1 MKGDLTIEHAV
12 PVPVPEPAL
21 TASLHF
27 QHASACLR
35 AILNDELLGVL
46 SASVTLEEQRLAVR
60 KVDGIIIGTGAADFT
75 TDNTCYTLKHDDGK
89 TFQLFDV
96 PGIEGNEAR
105 YAAMVQAAV
114 AKAHLVVYVNGTN
127 KKPEKATAEKIRS
140 YLHRGTR
147 VFPVVNVRGNADAYE
162 FDDDRVALAD
172 HGQCEKA
179 LAQTVEVLQ
188 GVLGE
193 EVLMHGH
200 CVQGLLGFSALAMD
214 ANGSTVH
221 PSRAHDLAIQQRNY
235 LRHFGSSER
244 MLQFS
249 QLHRIADLLAAKR
262 VTFKQDIIESNKG
275 KLRELLAESAAEL
288 AIIRQAHM
296 EFLAG
301 IAPEFAKCRAAIAAS
316 LETFHRV
323 LATGRKNVW
332 EDFFNQLSDHADRIV
347 ADNFGDND
355 LISSKI
361 SSSFR
366 TQQKAAEVSLN
377 DQLSEQLTQLQE
389 SLAQAVQR
397 LVEDVRRVNFQQH
410 LSISGNG
417 MPLRFSGDG
426 LDMDLSLKDWG
437 SIAFNIGSYALSG
450 GTIGSV
456 FPVIGTA
463 IGAAVGAIVG
473 LAVSVVV
480 FFTGKEKRIRKAQ
493 QQVQEK
499 IDEVRDRVIG
509 GLNAELRKISDPIR
523 EEVDKTVYAWIEE
536 MHANLARP
544 ITIIDGQIAAANKI
558 RKQLEGMPYGTIQ
571 AI

>member
-1 MKGDLTIEHAV
+1 MKADLTIEGVLLEAA
-12 PVPVPEPAL
+12 P
-21 TASLHF
+21 TASLHP
-27 QHASACLR
+27 QHASARLR
-35 AILNDELLGVL
+35 TVLNDELPGALG
-46 SASVTLEEQRLAVR
+46 ASVKLETQRMAVS

-75 TDNTCYTLKHDDGK
+75 TDNTCYTLRHDDGK

-114 AKAHLVVYVNGTN
+114 AKAHLVIYVNGTN

-140 YLHRGTR
+140 YLHRGTT

-162 FDDDRVALAD
+162 FDEDRVALTK
-172 HGQCEKA
+172 HGQCNEA

-193 EVLMHGH
+193 DVLMAGH

-249 QLHRIADLLAAKR
+249 QLDRIADLLAIKR

-288 AIIRQAHM
+288 AIIRQDHTT
-296 EFLAG
+296 FLAD
-301 IAPEFAKCRAAIAAS
+301 IAPEFSKCRAAIAAS
-316 LETFHRV
+316 LETFCRV
-323 LATGRKNVW
+323 LANGRKNVW
-332 EDFFNQLSDHADRIV
+332 EDFFNRLSDHADRIV

-355 LISSKI
+355 LITSEIGSC
-361 SSSFR
+361 FR
-366 TQQKAAEVSLN
+366 TQQKAAEASLN
-377 DQLSEQLTQLQE
+377 DQLHKQLALLQE
-389 SLAQAVQR
+389 GLAQAAQR

-410 LSISGNG
+410 LSIAGNAI
-417 MPLRFSGDG
+417 PLHFSGEDMN
-426 LDMDLSLKDWG
+426 MDLSLKDWG

-450 GTIGSV
+450 GTIGSL

-473 LAVSVVV
+473 VAVSVVGW
-480 FFTGKEKRIRKAQ
+480 FTGKEKRIRKAQ

-509 GLNAELRKISDPIR
+509 GLDNELKKISGPIR
-523 EEVDKTVYAWIEE
+523 EEVDRTVCAWVEE
-536 MHANLARP
+536 MHVNLARP
-544 ITIIDGQIAAANKI
+544 ITIIDGQIKAVNKI